1 MRLDAPYETMP
12 HVSIIL
18 AAAGLG
24 VRMGGDVKK
33 PYLLIK
39 GKPIFQRSLEKFLD
53 IKDVK
58 EIILVVGPSELK
70 DVIDQWN
77 DEFAQY
83 NVKVKIVAGGSR
95 RQDSVYEAL
104 KHLEPQAEIVL
115 VHDAVRPIVTKE
127 MIEAV
132 INRVITSGAAILA
145 VPVTAT
151 VKEVEAGE
159 RIIRTVNRDSL
170 WMAQTPQG
178 FRRDILQR
186 AYDALLEEDVVV
198 TDDAQA
204 VERLGHP
211 VEIVP
216 GSHTN
221 IKITTPEDLVLAEAL
236 QR

>member
-1 MRLDAPYETMP
+1 MP

-24 VRMGGDVKK
+24 VRMGGGVKK

-39 GKPIFQRSLEKFLD
+39 GKPIFQHSLEKFLD
-53 IKDVK
+53 VK
-58 EIILVVGPSELK
+58 GVRETILVVGPSELEDVRDKCK
-70 DVIDQWN
+70 DK
-77 DEFAQY
+77 FAEY
-83 NVKVKIVAGGSR
+83 SIRVKIVPGGRR

-104 KHLEPQAEIVL
+104 KHLEPQTDIVL
-115 VHDAVRPIVTKE
+115 VHDAVRPIVSRE

-132 INRVITSGAAILA
+132 INRVEASGAAILA

-151 VKEVEAGE
+151 VKEVEGTE

-170 WMAQTPQG
+170 WIAQTPQG
-178 FRRDILQR
+178 FKKDILLR
-186 AYDALLEEDVVV
+186 AYDALLEEDVEV

-221 IKITTPEDLVLAEAL
+221 IKITTPEDLVLAGAL
-236 QR
+236 LR